1 MNAKG
6 GFMENKVFCT
16 IVSVDCAHND
26 PVDIRCG
33 GPEYLGFDFGVKTEN
48 VDEMIKFIQ
57 LTLEQFN
64 VPCISITKATVG
76 TLPANR
82 VWNKHMI
89 VAEILKDKEKIV
101 FASKRYGGR

>member
-48 VDEMIKFIQ
+48 VDEMIKFIK
-57 LTLEQFN
+57 LTLEKFD
-64 VPCISITKATVG
+64 VPYISVTKATVG

-82 VWNKHMI
+82 VWSKHMI
-89 VAEILKDKEKIV
+89 VSEILKDREEII
-101 FASKRYGGR
+101 FASKRYSRR